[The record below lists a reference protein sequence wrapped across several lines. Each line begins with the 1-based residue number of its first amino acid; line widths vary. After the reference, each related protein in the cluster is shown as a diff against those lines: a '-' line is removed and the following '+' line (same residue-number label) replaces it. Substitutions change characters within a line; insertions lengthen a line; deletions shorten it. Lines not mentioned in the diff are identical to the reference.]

1 MQKKKRKGRITA
13 WLLAIVMMLSLVP
26 GSGLQVQAA
35 GSLQGAHSASNSAGD
50 VFLGGNY
57 IEVGISESGS
67 FGTSTAPTDSK
78 FHPDSGC
85 NNQLGLVSD
94 GDGWNVGEE
103 SQTGDFFLP
112 GTEEERWQFG
122 YMIDGTTKIFIG
134 NDRCHLTTSKDAYK
148 SAPVTKDASDI
159 SKGQLKAVTTA
170 TTTDNVTFEI
180 VVSFGVNDKF
190 YKTEVF
196 VTNNS
201 GKQISDVRFSRSFD
215 PDQDASKS
223 GDYKTYNKVICQ
235 PNANKAGSADNMAMV
250 VGRGGKTLSGLFF
263 LAFDN
268 RAVAARLNALAP
280 NSDLYHATDLWPAI
294 SGSEPHKATNELLS
308 LTAED
313 VAANKLN
320 DYVYQDTGIAI
331 SFKVGNMASDQKKNL
346 EYYTSL
352 DPDVTTSLEDIIK
365 SAAKVVA
372 TAKTITIEDVDP
384 NFYYSLWSGDTNIS
398 GWISG
403 SDTEWVKDKTITFK
417 DLEANKNYVVKTVSK
432 DYYETGK
439 EPDKDKTEESDVTT
453 NINPVAPGDSGESEE
468 SKDKITISTE
478 WDKIVLSNV
487 RSDYQYQLQDE
498 EGLELTEWL
507 SKGEDG
513 NVTFSDLMESTK
525 YYLVAKTAENEKSD
539 RYEIE
544 TPVHPPL
551 NLTYAG
557 NFEGAEVTVPDS
569 VEAGVP
575 WKKEYTLSDV
585 TPKKTPADAY
595 EFIGWST
602 KADVAEPEYQPG
614 DKVKF
619 EKDTTL
625 YAIWKMPLTYTAED
639 VTVAYDGQPHT
650 VKVNVTVPETGAT
663 ITYGTSK
670 DAITSK
676 EPAYTD
682 AGTYQIW
689 YQIAADNY
697 KVERGQ
703 KTLTI
708 TKATPTLTLKNK
720 TYLEEGQ
727 GSIDEAIVTGV
738 NDEELTGGKVTYT
751 YYTDKEC
758 ANLTTAD
765 NGANPEGSAPAK
777 KGIYYVK
784 AVRSADTNYE
794 KAVSNVAKLIIAPD
808 VYFYDENGN
817 KQYCSFEDAFN
828 PEINKNQE
836 TVYVA
841 GNTIVDSDVTVP
853 EGYTLEISGG
863 ATLTILEGVTFTN
876 EGDIFN
882 DQNAIID
889 GKGTFVNNGSVTN
902 GTINTVVKNNGT
914 LDHTTLG
921 NSVTNNGRI
930 EAPTT
935 SSKDIT
941 NEGEG
946 TVVTKAGKVIN
957 RTITFDAKNGLT
969 TEVADDVTSP
979 TKVNIPWGNKLSAIE
994 LPVMDNI
1001 ENVAEFEGWYM
1012 DKNCTKPATKHT
1024 TGISENI
1031 TLYAKWKEFSSYDAY
1046 WTDKDGKKHYG
1057 TLDQVLNDIQNNE
1070 NVEDVHIQ
1078 KEVEIK
1084 DNKTLPDGVGL
1095 VVDSPD
1101 GKITLGDGVTLDV
1114 PGGIENQ
1121 GTIGAQNPE
1130 AGNPPTIKAPIT
1142 NKAPGKIDDVQ
1153 VTGDVKNE
1161 SGAKLGNTTI
1171 NGDLENDGSAT
1182 GTHITGDL
1190 INNGNVT
1197 DGKVD
1202 GNLTNGEDGTVTNTN
1217 VTGDLTNSGNV
1228 AGGKVDGNVTNNIS
1242 GIISNTDINDDKF
1255 DNNGTYKNNT
1265 SGIEAEVTYNV
1276 TYYINGTVSTTVPVK
1291 RAAKITKPERP
1302 EIEEGKAF
1310 SGWYVDSEYTT
1321 LWRFDKNKVTADQN
1335 LYAKIT
1341 PITDYEACWVDGD
1354 DLTYGSLNDALKSGS
1369 DEVKIIKKMQ
1379 LSDGVTIPEDVNVTI
1394 EEGIRVTI
1402 PDNVNVTVNGT
1413 LNNEGTILNEGTI
1426 QNNGQITNNG
1436 TLNNDSGRVAGN
1448 GNLVNNKDIH
1458 GGVIEGPVTNE
1469 KDGDITNAT
1478 LSGEVLNKAD
1488 ATITKC
1494 TLDES
1499 SRVQNEGIINKSD
1512 VKGTVENKDNG
1523 RIVDGKLDV
1532 ISYNVQFDIQ
1542 NHGTQTPEE
1551 QNIVCGRKV
1560 KEPERLKDADY
1571 VFVGW
1576 YRDQAFTKQ
1585 WNFAK
1590 DTVIA
1595 DIILYAKWIRNED
1608 CDAYWTSKD
1617 GKRNYGT
1624 LKEASEA
1631 GGTDIHIQNTSNISE
1646 DITIPEGVTVTVDKD
1661 VTVTVVDNGKLNIL
1675 GNLINQGTI
1684 KADQANVTPQIIGNV
1699 ENKSGATIQGA
1710 AIDGNVTN
1718 SGDIKETDIIGNVT
1732 NKQGG
1737 VITGGTIAGDTSE
1750 KQPKITNEAGATIV
1764 GTDITGNVDNAG
1776 TLGGENS
1783 NTTVTGNLNNTGTV
1797 DNTKISG
1804 ATINT
1809 GSITKSQ
1816 LDGETT
1822 NSGDIDQS
1830 TVAGKTT
1837 NEQGGTITAGTVTGE
1852 TTNNGTI
1859 FNSNIG
1865 GALTNNGSL
1874 EGITSAPDAKI
1885 DTSNPNAIVK
1895 DADGN
1900 EITYTVTYNAN
1911 GHGIAPQT
1919 QTVAYGKFVTKPVN
1933 PSDETYTLKGWY
1945 RDAAFEIPWNF
1956 KKDVVTEDVILY
1968 AKWSPKSI
1976 FEATWKTEEGQDTY
1990 GTLEEAIALGV
2001 KDIHIWK
2008 DYTIENNMIIPEDV
2022 TVTVDDKVTV
2032 TVPEDVTVSVS
2043 KNAQLINNGTV
2054 KNESKID
2061 GAGTVTNNGTV
2072 VGSVDSTVDANVV
2085 NNGKLKNSKINGS
2098 LENNG
2103 IVNDTIL
2110 NGKVVNNRNINNSE
2124 INAGLKNNGKV
2135 TTDGDE
2141 ILYKDQT
2148 VKGDIT
2154 KGDDKENV
2162 TDATITFQQGNDKQP
2177 EQKVTDGKY
2186 NVSGLKN
2193 GYYNVVIPSEDGKV
2207 NTFLVKVEDD
2217 EIQMKAFNLPEGNLS
2232 NEVIVEEGT
2241 PNIVVGGL
2249 EDMLVPSGAASKE
2262 TAGVTAADQRIARE
2276 GGDVDIKFIA
2286 KQLETTTDEAAQIE
2300 QKMKE
2305 DNKEVGMNLDLS
2317 VLKTV
2322 TKTKGDDS
2330 TTTEIK
2336 LTELD
2341 QTVMVRIPI
2350 DKDKQGK
2357 KNYVIYRSHTNADG
2371 TTIDR
2376 ITEKQNSDG
2385 EYIVVEDNGTAIT
2398 LYTKKF
2404 STYVLG
2410 YDSDKKETPAPEDP
2424 KPTTTEQP
2432 ATEATT
2438 TEKPEK
2444 DPTADFTQEQKQ
2456 AVSTL
2461 MDTMKVSEAEAAEM
2475 VQFAADN
2482 GIALETMMI
2491 TGQSVMAQK
2500 DDNDIA
2506 GSTFGRL
2513 QARSD
2518 KLTNTSAK
2526 IRWTKVKGAD
2536 GYYIYGNKCGKKNK
2550 YKLVKEIKKAGT
2562 TSYTQKKLTKGTYYK
2577 YIVIAYKKIGTKKIT
2592 IAASKTVHATT
2603 TGGKYGVAAGVK
2615 VNKKTITLN
2624 SKKKFTIKA
2633 SEIRKDKKIKKHRA
2647 IAYET
2652 SNNKIATV
2660 NSKGVIKGMKKG
2672 TCYVYVYAQNGVYQK
2687 IKVKVK

>member
-1 MQKKKRKGRITA
+1 MQRERRKRRVKM
-13 WLLAIVMMLSLVP
+13 WLSTLVIMF
-26 GSGLQVQAA
+26 SFIA
-35 GSLQGAHSASNSAGD
+35 GSRLSVSAAESLPGAHSESNASGD

-57 IEVGISESGS
+57 IEVGVSKHGS

-78 FHPDSGC
+78 FHPDEKVG
-85 NNQLGLVSD
+85 NLLGLVSD

-103 SQTGDFFLP
+103 SKTGDFFLP
-112 GTEEERWQFG
+112 GTKEERWQFG
-122 YMIDGTTKIFIG
+122 YVIDGVNKIFIG
-134 NDRCHLTTSKDAYK
+134 DDRENASTADSEYK
-148 SAPVTKDASDI
+148 KAPVTVDASDI
-159 SKGQLKAVTTA
+159 KKGQLKAITTA
-170 TTTDNVTFEI
+170 TTSDNVTFQI
-180 VVSFGVNDKF
+180 VVSFGVDDKF
-190 YKTEVF
+190 YKTEVY
-196 VTNNS
+196 VTNDS
-201 GKQISDVRFSRSFD
+201 GEQISDVRFSRSFD
-215 PDQDASKS
+215 PDQDASKNS
-223 GDYKTYNKVICQ
+223 AYDTYNKVICQ
-235 PNANKAGSADNMAMV
+235 PDAKKAGSADNMAMV

-268 RAVAARLNALAP
+268 RAVAAVLDSLAP
-280 NSDLYHATDLWPAI
+280 NADLYNATDLWPTI
-294 SGSEPHKATNELLS
+294 SGNESHKATDKTLQ

-313 VAANKLN
+313 VAAGNLN
-320 DYVYQDTGIAI
+320 GYVLRDVGIAI
-331 SFKVGNMASDQKKNL
+331 SFKVGNMSSKQKANL

-352 DPDVTTSLEDIIK
+352 DPNVATSLDDIIK
-365 SAAKVVA
+365 SAAQVVV
-372 TAKTITIEDVDP
+372 TAQTITIEDVDP
-384 NFYYSLWSGDTNIS
+384 NFYYSLWCDDKNVS

-403 SDTEWVKDKTITFK
+403 ADETLVKDNTITFK
-417 DLEANKNYVVKTVSK
+417 DLEANKKYVVKTVAK
-432 DYYETGK
+432 EYFETGK
-439 EPDKDKTEESDVTT
+439 EPDSDKTEEKDVTT
-453 NINPVAPGDSGESEE
+453 NIDPMTPGDTTGSEE
-468 SKDKITISTE
+468 SKDKISVETE
-478 WDKIVLSNV
+478 WNQIVLKNV
-487 RSDYQYQLQDE
+487 KADYQYQLQDE
-498 EGLELTEWL
+498 EGNELTEWTSCDD
-507 SKGEDG
+507 SKTI
-513 NVTFSDLMESTK
+513 TFSDLKQKTT
-525 YYLVAKTAENEKSD
+525 YYLVAKTEGNEKSD
-539 RYEIE
+539 RHEIT
-544 TPVHPPL
+544 TPAHPPL
-551 NLTYAG
+551 TLTYVG
-557 NFEGAEVTVPDS
+557 NYSDEEVTVPEE
-569 VEAGVP
+569 VTNVV
-575 WKKEYTLSDV
+575 WKEKYTLSKEIP
-585 TPKKTPADAY
+585 TKKTTDKY
-595 EFIGWST
+595 EFIGWSMDPD
-602 KADVAEPEYQPG
+602 AVEAEYQPG
-614 DKVKF
+614 QEVEF
-619 EKDTTL
+619 SENTTL

-639 VTVAYDGQPHT
+639 VEVTYDGQPHNIA
-650 VKVNVTVPETGAT
+650 VDVTVPEDGVDVTF
-663 ITYGTSK
+663 GTDK
-670 DAITSK
+670 NNITSTDLS
-676 EPAYTD
+676 YTN
-682 AGTYQIW
+682 AGTYTIW
-689 YQIAADNY
+689 YKIAAQNY
-697 KVERGQ
+697 KVERGS

-708 TKATPTLTLKNK
+708 TKATPTVTLKNK
-720 TYLEEGQ
+720 TYLEAGQ
-727 GSIDEAIVTGV
+727 GTIDAAVVNGV
-738 NDEELTGGKVTYT
+738 NGEKLTDGKVIYT

-758 ANLTTAD
+758 VNLTTAD
-765 NGANPEGSAPAK
+765 NGANLEGSAPAK

-808 VYFYDENGN
+808 VYFYDESGN
-817 KQYCSFEDAFN
+817 QQYCSFEDAFN

-935 SSKDIT
+935 SSKNIT

-979 TKVNIPWGNKLSAIE
+979 TKVNIPWGNKLSAIK
-994 LPVMDNI
+994 LPAMDNI

-1024 TGISENI
+1024 TGIGENI
-1031 TLYAKWKEFSSYDAY
+1031 TLYAKWTEFSSYEAY

-1095 VVDSPD
+1095 VVDLPD

-1190 INNGNVT
+1190 TNSGEVT

-1265 SGIEAEVTYNV
+1265 SGTEAEVTYNV

-1469 KDGDITNAT
+1469 KDGDIANAT

-1595 DIILYAKWIRNED
+1595 DITLYAKWIRNED

-1684 KADQANVTPQIIGNV
+1684 IADQANVTPQIIGNV

-1837 NEQGGTITAGTVTGE
+1837 NEQGGTITAGTMTGE

-1859 FNSNIG
+1859 SNSNIG

-1945 RDAAFEIPWNF
+1945 RDAAFETPWNF
-1956 KKDVVTEDVILY
+1956 KKDVVTEDVTLY

-1976 FEATWKTEEGQDTY
+1976 FEATWKTEDGQDTY
-1990 GTLEEAIALGV
+1990 GTLEEAIASGV

-2008 DYTIENNMIIPEDV
+2008 DYTIENNVTIPEDV

-2043 KNAQLINNGTV
+2043 KNAQLINNGIV

-2072 VGSVDSTVDANVV
+2072 VGSANSTVDANVV
-2085 NNGKLKNSKINGS
+2085 NNGKLKSSKINGS

-2135 TTDGDE
+2135 TIDGDQV
-2141 ILYKDQT
+2141 IYTDKI

-2154 KGDDKENV
+2154 KGTDKTNV
-2162 TDATITFQQGNDKQP
+2162 TDTTITFQQGNKKQP
-2177 EQKVTDGKY
+2177 EQKVTEGRY
-2186 NVSGLKN
+2186 SVSGLKN
-2193 GYYNVVIPSEDGKV
+2193 GYYNVVIPSEDGKI
-2207 NTFLVKVEDD
+2207 NTFLVKVEND
-2217 EIQMKAFNLPEGNLS
+2217 EIQMKDFNLPEGNLS
-2232 NEVIVEEGT
+2232 NEVVVEAGT
-2241 PNIVVGGL
+2241 PDIVVGGL
-2249 EDMLVPSGAASKE
+2249 EDMLVPSGAASSD
-2262 TAGVTAADQRIARE
+2262 TAGVTAEDQRIAKS
-2276 GGDVDIKFIA
+2276 GGDVDVRFTA
-2286 KQLETTTDEAAQIE
+2286 KQIKEDTDEAAKIKA
-2300 QKMKE
+2300 KMAE
-2305 DNKEVGMNLDLS
+2305 DNKTVGMNLDLS

-2322 TKTKGDDS
+2322 TTIKGDAS
-2330 TTTEIK
+2330 TKTETR

-2341 QTVMVRIPI
+2341 QAVMVRIPI
-2350 DKDKQGK
+2350 DKNNQGK
-2357 KNYVIYRSHTNADG
+2357 KNYVVYRSHTGSDG
-2371 TTIDR
+2371 ITTIDR
-2376 ITEKQNSDG
+2376 ITEKKNRDG
-2385 EYIVVEDNGTAIT
+2385 EYIEVSDNGTVIT
-2398 LYTKKF
+2398 LFTKKF
-2404 STYVLG
+2404 STYILG
-2410 YDSDKKETPAPEDP
+2410 YDSEEPKTEEP
-2424 KPTTTEQP
+2424 KPDDSK
-2432 ATEATT
+2432 TEATT
-2438 TEKPEK
+2438 EKPTTEAPGVNPIDK
-2444 DPTADFTQEQKQ
+2444 LTEEQKQ
-2456 AVSTL
+2456 QASVLKSSLGLT
-2461 MDTMKVSEAEAAEM
+2461 DTEAEEMILFAAKNKVSM
-2475 VQFAADN
+2475 
-2482 GIALETMMI
+2482 ETMAV
-2491 TGQSVMAQK
+2491 TGKSIMAQK
-2500 DDNDIA
+2500 TDDDVN
-2506 GSTFGRL
+2506 GSSFGIL
-2513 QARSD
+2513 QARND
-2518 KLTNTSAK
+2518 KLTNTSVK
-2526 IRWTKVKGAD
+2526 LKWTKVKDAD

-2562 TSYTQKKLTKGTYYK
+2562 ISYTQKKLEKGTYYK
-2577 YIVIAYKKIGTKKIT
+2577 YIVIAYKKIGTNKIT

-2603 TGGKYGVAAGVK
+2603 TGGKYGVASGVK
-2615 VNKKTITLN
+2615 VNKKSITL
-2624 SKKKFTIKA
+2624 KKKKTFMIKA

-2647 IAYET
+2647 VAYET

-2660 NSKGVIKGMKKG
+2660 DSKGVVKGIKKG
-2672 TCYVYVYAQNGVYQK
+2672 TCYIYVYAQNGVYQK